1 MKWSIAGLMLLGV
14 VAAGCAAALVAS
26 LRGESLLAR
35 GQSETEEDV
44 QVVVVTKDLPAMSI
58 IDEQALTSK
67 TLRSTELPSGCF
79 TQTAGLI
86 GRPLS
91 VPVKKG
97 QILTRKNFASETPI
111 ASVLAEGMRAVSI
124 SLPRSDVIILTP
136 GSIVDVL
143 VSFKIPSNT
152 KRRGEEAV
160 AMTLLQSV
168 EILAIDGRSVL
179 ADDKE
184 KTKKSTARAANNRI
198 VTLMVDS
205 NQAKALQL
213 AKKHGTVTLALRNP
227 LDAQPVTTDLTHLSA
242 LSDEYSGLL
251 AMVASAQ
258 AQSTTHQDPPG
269 STAPQ
274 DGVSNVRTV
283 RTPSRGV
290 WEVEVNRGG
299 AVEKRIFS
307 LPGDRQKPSTIAS
320 PLAKPRGLAWQKK
333 SPSAAATLLVKK
345 ASQMEGTAK

>member
-1 MKWSIAGLMLLGV
+1 MKWSIAGLMVLGV

-58 IDEQALTSK
+58 IDEQALASK
-67 TLRSTELPSGCF
+67 TMRSTELPSGCF

-97 QILTRKNFASETPI
+97 QILTRKNFSSETPI
-111 ASVLAEGMRAVSI
+111 ASILPEGMRAVSV
-124 SLPRSDVIILTP
+124 SLPRSDVIIMTP

-152 KRRGEEAV
+152 KSRREEAV

-179 ADDKE
+179 ADEEKE
-184 KTKKSTARAANNRI
+184 TKKRTMRAANNPV

-205 NQAKALQL
+205 NQAKVLQL

-258 AQSTTHQDPPG
+258 ALSTTPQGASDSAAQD
-269 STAPQ
+269 
-274 DGVSNVRTV
+274 DVSNVQTV
-283 RTPSRGV
+283 RTPSRTI

-299 AVEKRIFS
+299 AVEKRVFS
-307 LPGDRQKPSTIAS
+307 LPGDRQKPSTVAS
-320 PLAKPRGLAWQKK
+320 PLTKPKGLVWQKK

-345 ASQMEGTAK
+345 ASQMEGPTK